1 MEDPATTVPRS
12 TPRQH
17 LPITQVAPLTIQAAE
32 AITPS
37 LAGTTPHRRGTTSQ
51 PLGITTS
58 HGFINRHRAIT
69 SRRHER
75 TTGLIRI
82 MGGTAAIAVGT
93 MTIEGEGVTIIT
105 VDEAITMAVATTVD
119 GVVIADSTL

>member
-17 LPITQVAPLTIQAAE
+17 LPITQVAPPTIRAAE

-51 PLGITTS
+51 PLGITIS
-58 HGFINRHRAIT
+58 HGFIIRPRAIT
-69 SRRHER
+69 SRL
-75 TTGLIRI
+75 GLII
-82 MGGTAAIAVGT
+82 GLIKIKGGTVATAVGT
-93 MTIEGEGVTIIT
+93 MTIEGEGVTTIMEG
-105 VDEAITMAVATTVD
+105 EAITMVVAITVT
-119 GVVIADSTL
+119 GVAIVSC